1 MAKASTN
8 APQPFIGAT
17 AVQAGAKELIKEALG
32 AAMQR
37 TAAKSDVP
45 VAPKDAQK
53 VTTELAEE
61 MSRDPTVLN
70 AMNAEPLWQSRII
83 NGATVAALGVVIPIV
98 TRWFGYEIAETEV
111 IKIGGAVVTLAGI
124 GYVIV
129 GRTVRGLKPMWSRLR
144 GQ

>member
-8 APQPFIGAT
+8 APQPFVGAT
-17 AVQAGAKELIKEALG
+17 IAAAGAKAIIKRVIVDGMER
-32 AAMQR
+32 AAEK
-37 TAAKSDVP
+37 TNVP
-45 VAPKDAQK
+45 LAPKDVQK
-53 VTTELAEE
+53 VADAQAME
-61 MSRDPTVLN
+61 MSRDPVTVN